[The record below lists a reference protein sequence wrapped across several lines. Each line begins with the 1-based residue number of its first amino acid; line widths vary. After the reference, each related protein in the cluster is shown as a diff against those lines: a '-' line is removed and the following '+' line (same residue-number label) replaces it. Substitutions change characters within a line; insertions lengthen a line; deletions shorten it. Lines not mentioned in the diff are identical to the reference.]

1 MKKPDTNYMIPLYE
15 INRTGKSIK
24 IERIGRGVGWN
35 KESLLMSMQDEDT
48 LKLVT
53 DGYIIWEHT
62 KNH

>member
-1 MKKPDTNYMIPLYE
+1 MIPLYE